1 MRSLFWHAG
10 GNTSAMTIQQVP
22 IETTERDR
30 SALKAMLFQLGKE
43 LKSLADG
50 VTRSLA
56 VQGRVYTNVANEVTR
71 LKDRHLRSAREV
83 WTKLR
88 DLGKKIEFLTDE
100 VCRQHKE
107 TQQEIQQLRAL
118 IICMDHNDRKD

>member
-30 SALKAMLFQLGKE
+30 SALKPMLFQLGKE
-43 LKSLADG
+43 LKSLADS
-50 VTRSLA
+50 VTGSLA
-56 VQGRVYTNVANEVTR
+56 VQSRVYTNVANSLANLTN
-71 LKDRHLRSAREV
+71 RHLRSAREV

>member
-1 MRSLFWHAG
+1 
-10 GNTSAMTIQQVP
+10 MTIQQVP

-30 SALKAMLFQLGKE
+30 STLKPMLFQLGKE
-43 LKSLADG
+43 LKSLADS
-50 VTRSLA
+50 VTGSLA
-56 VQGRVYTNVANEVTR
+56 VQSRVYTNVANSLANLTN
-71 LKDRHLRSAREV
+71 RHLRSAREV

>member
-1 MRSLFWHAG
+1 
-10 GNTSAMTIQQVP
+10 MTIQQVP

-30 SALKAMLFQLGKE
+30 STLKPMLFQLGKE

-71 LKDRHLRSAREV
+71 LKDRHLRTSRAL
-83 WTKLR
+83 WAKLR
-88 DLGKKIEFLTDE
+88 DLGKTIEFLTDE